1 MTDPQLAAHHLRL
14 SAVTDERLKYLTSL
28 SNAVVVQHEEANRK
42 HLHCYIVHTK
52 PITRK
57 TFVTHLKSH
66 SAFTELNG
74 QKDFMVSDPN
84 TLESYWRYT
93 MSGYKVGGRN
103 VYDDFAKDGATC
115 LHYDISGSERL
126 PDYPVRGNTNQIIVQ
141 NNTQNIPQK
150 KTITTQEKQHKFYLY
165 CEEYIKEFPE
175 YEINYDNIIDLLYH
189 RHTGGFNENAAPQYV
204 EYAIYRLLH
213 ARGERAKIQEN
224 CEKWRLRI
232 LRKMGK
238 F

>member
-14 SAVTDERLKYLTSL
+14 SAITDERLKYLTSL
-28 SNAVVVQHEEANRK
+28 SNVVVVQHEEANRK

-150 KTITTQEKQHKFYLY
+150 KTITTQEKQNKFFIY
-165 CEEYIKEFPE
+165 CDEYFNDKLNDD
-175 YEINYDNIIDLLYH
+175 EINYFNIAKLLYAYAK
-189 RHTGGFNENAAPQYV
+189 GGFNEHAAPQYI
-204 EYAIYRLLH
+204 EYAMYNLLSK
-213 ARGERAKIQEN
+213 RGESAKLEESRMDWCQRVLA
-224 CEKWRLRI
+224 RL
-232 LRKMGK
+232 KK
-238 F
+238 